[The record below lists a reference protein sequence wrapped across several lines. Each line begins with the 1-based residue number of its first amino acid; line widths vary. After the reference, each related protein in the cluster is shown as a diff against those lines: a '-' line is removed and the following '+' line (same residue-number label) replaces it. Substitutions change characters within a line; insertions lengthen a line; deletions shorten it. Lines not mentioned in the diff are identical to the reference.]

1 MRAYRLKHQNDVGKD
16 KGSFILVTWLY
27 DLVEMVLIPVLYLL
41 SIPFCLY
48 MASEVFDLTEICMDM
63 FFYPF
68 FNYEYLHLIV
78 LCLQVHLLCVEGSLQ
93 DLQIAQD
100 PQADQGFDDP

>member
-1 MRAYRLKHQNDVGKD
+1 MTRGV
-16 KGSFILVTWLY
+16 
-27 DLVEMVLIPVLYLL
+27 MVLIPVLYLL

-68 FNYEYLHLIV
+68 FNYEYLHLSVSKDGSGSRIV
-78 LCLQVHLLCVEGSLQ
+78 LCLQVHLLCGEGSLQ